1 MLHSPEDTL
10 NAYREVADFTMDAVQ
25 DEINKLGERLI
36 ESQDDFEVA
45 RLQKEIKDFENCL
58 YIIGNDD

>member
-36 ESQDDFEVA
+36 ESQDDFEFA